1 MRQLRSKGW
10 PGFRFNIS
18 THGTEI
24 IIRIRTNKFHRIVEV
39 FSLESR
45 ICSKFSIELQ
55 ETGIHVGV
63 HRLIIDRSHHPLTI
77 DAIEKELLHC
87 FLGIEHLFYNHMV
100 DSSILHQIHLL
111 LIIQNQGVIILMHEE
126 MLHFPSPFSY
136 RFYEF
141 IIVIDR
147 QWEMN
152 TFHLQ
157 FSIRSKIKDEI
168 IEKLICSLRHRSLLD
183 QFFRRINSL
192 SICDN
197 RINRCRIM
205 HLSRLLVR
213 ASNRRKTND
222 CKDRQ

>member
-1 MRQLRSKGW
+1 
-10 PGFRFNIS
+10 
-18 THGTEI
+18 
-24 IIRIRTNKFHRIVEV
+24 
-39 FSLESR
+39 
-45 ICSKFSIELQ
+45 
-55 ETGIHVGV
+55 
-63 HRLIIDRSHHPLTI
+63 
-77 DAIEKELLHC
+77 
-87 FLGIEHLFYNHMV
+87 
-100 DSSILHQIHLL
+100 
-111 LIIQNQGVIILMHEE
+111 MHKE
-126 MLHFPSPFSY
+126 MLHFPSPLFY

-168 IEKLICSLRHRSLLD
+168 VEKFVSRLWHRSLLY
-183 QFFRRINSL
+183 QFFRRIDSL
-192 SICDN
+192 RICDN

-213 ASNRRKTND
+213 ASYRRKTND